1 MLLQTS
7 TNEKF
12 FLIAVC
18 SYFFCKDTILLKKR
32 NSDGM
37 QIPLRFV
44 FVYSFRLYD
53 QNYTTI
59 PSFFSELIG
68 YLSKIICYGDIF

>member
-18 SYFFCKDTILLKKR
+18 CYFLQRYIKIQYAVIF
-32 NSDGM
+32 
-37 QIPLRFV
+37 
-44 FVYSFRLYD
+44 Y
-53 QNYTTI
+53 
-59 PSFFSELIG
+59 G
-68 YLSKIICYGDIF
+68 YLRLNLF

>member
-18 SYFFCKDTILLKKR
+18 SYFLQRYIKI
-32 NSDGM
+32 
-37 QIPLRFV
+37 QYAVI
-44 FVYSFRLYD
+44 
-53 QNYTTI
+53 
-59 PSFFSELIG
+59 FFYG
-68 YLSKIICYGDIF
+68 YLRLNLF